1 MTRYTAGGGPSDYTI
16 VSGDTVTVGAVTGK
30 NAVVVG
36 GIEVKWYN
44 DETSGTQYEDLLNS
58 VGQPVTSVQSS
69 DTTDGRALGQI
80 PRVQYPDN
88 VTGAWASAG
97 GGPRVW
103 MPADVGDQA
112 VATAVDLASHKAQA
126 NGHSTGVANLS
137 DVAVPP
143 PAGRNVGDLLGVV
156 AGGGFGLV
164 PPSVASG
171 ATLLNPPPSGA
182 TYVGNTAQPPDP
194 AQGQSGN
201 PWLKLTQPYSATDD
215 NPDAL
220 QFFSTSAT
228 GQSIKTGWFNG
239 NGEVRAAPSLPNR
252 VAGRIFEA
260 YENRNGPST
269 GRFFELSTNPL
280 NAANREA
287 LLGAYGTGHS
297 SKPGWVEATRV
308 LSALLGVRAGGNY
321 NGLTAITFRG
331 QRASTGAP
339 TSGTW
344 AAGDVVLDSA
354 GALYLCTA
362 AGTPG
367 TWATAAGGGGSNEAG
382 PSAFVDITPGTGM
395 SHGSTHAATR
405 LERGG
410 DAGRL
415 RGTLTATGAV
425 ASGAVIATIPTTA
438 HRPLHG
444 VTTIVR
450 YTGGGNKFDIAA
462 DGTITY
468 QAAFTAGQSIWL
480 DGVTWD
486 LSA

>member
-1 MTRYTAGGGPSDYTI
+1 MTRFAAGGGPSDYTI
-16 VSGDTVTVGAVTGK
+16 VAGDTVTIGPMTGK
-30 NAVVVG
+30 AVVAVG
-36 GIEVKWYN
+36 GIEVKWWN
-44 DETSGTQYEDLLNS
+44 AETGGTVYEDLLNS
-58 VGQPVTSVQSS
+58 VGQPVASVPSS

-80 PRVQYPDN
+80 PRVFYPDN

-112 VATAVDLASHKAQA
+112 VETAVALAAHQAQE
-126 NGHSTGVANLS
+126 NGHGTGLADLV
-137 DVAVPP
+137 DTTVPP
-143 PAGRNVGDLLGVV
+143 PDARTPGHLLGVV
-156 AGGGFGLV
+156 EGGAFALL
-164 PPSVASG
+164 PPSVAAG
-171 ATLLNPPPSGA
+171 AVMLNPPTSGGN
-182 TYVGNTAQPPDP
+182 YVGNTAQPPDP

-220 QFFSTSAT
+220 QFFATSAT

-239 NGEVRAAPSLPNR
+239 NGEVRSAPSLPNR
-252 VAGRIFEA
+252 VGARFFEA

-321 NGLTAITFRG
+321 NGLTAVTFRG
-331 QRASTGAP
+331 QRSGVGPP
-339 TSGTW
+339 TTGTW
-344 AAGDVVLDSA
+344 AAGDLVLDSA
-354 GALYLCTA
+354 VTLWLCTT

-367 TWATAAGGGGSNEAG
+367 TWTSNG
-382 PSAFVDITPGTGM
+382 PSAYVDITPGTNM
-395 SHGSTHAATR
+395 AHGAKRAASR

-415 RGTLTATGAV
+415 RGTLTA
-425 ASGAVIATIPTTA
+425 SGAVSSGAVLATIPTTV
-438 HRPLHG
+438 HRPKAAA
-444 VTTIVR
+444 TTIAR
-450 YTGGGNKFDIAA
+450 YSGGGAQLQVATNGEITLGAA
-462 DGTITY
+462 LSS
-468 QAAFTAGQSIWL
+468 GQSVWL
-480 DGVTWD
+480 DSITWD
-486 LSA
+486 LET